1 MEGCHESPTSIITD
15 RPRAELW
22 FSIACFDVLLKIG
35 SCALAFHIF
44 KNLRLFDKKIVAC
57 LMWVSPYISYMYI
70 VCSHSNQPTQCPSV
84 GWWYGYINGGG
95 GVADR
100 MCPLTVDRRQTKQFC
115 FYRRRL
121 SSWWGK
127 ARAVLGVRPGSTL

>member
-44 KNLRLFDKKIVAC
+44 KNLRLFDKKKCGRPDVGFTLYIIYSMQPFQPARTMPECGMVVR
-57 LMWVSPYISYMYI
+57 LYKWRWRGSGPNVSCFIYII
-70 VCSHSNQPTQCPSV
+70 FPRCSAN
-84 GWWYGYINGGG
+84 
-95 GVADR
+95 A
-100 MCPLTVDRRQTKQFC
+100 VD
-115 FYRRRL
+115 
-121 SSWWGK
+121 S
-127 ARAVLGVRPGSTL
+127 GSA

>member
-22 FSIACFDVLLKIG
+22 FSIACFDVGFTL
-35 SCALAFHIF
+35 
-44 KNLRLFDKKIVAC
+44 
-57 LMWVSPYISYMYI
+57 YIIYSI
-70 VCSHSNQPTQCPSV
+70 SHSNQPAQCPSS

-100 MCPLTVDRRQTKQFC
+100 MCPVLSILC
-115 FYRRRL
+115 FH
-121 SSWWGK
+121 
-127 ARAVLGVRPGSTL
+127 AAVQMPLIMAVHEKTYLDCSCRKSCLQRTGL